1 MKTVKFRNM
10 GFSDKIFYVINT
22 FILLFSFIMVLV
34 PLLYVLA
41 QSFSDAGEVLRGK
54 VFIIPKGFNVNAY
67 KQVAQSKLLV
77 SGFRN
82 AVIYT
87 VCGTLVNVVMTV
99 MAAYPLS
106 RKDFV
111 GRNVFTALF
120 MFTMIFAAPLIPAY
134 LNIRN
139 FGMLDSIWAMI
150 IPKAISVYN
159 MIIARTFFQSNIPD
173 EMIEAAEIDGASDIQ
188 ILMRFVL
195 PLSKAVLAVL
205 TLFYA
210 VEHWNSYFNAM
221 IYLNSE
227 SKFPLQL
234 VLRNILSNAK
244 TLEELANTVGNQATQ
259 LASTNVLKYAVIVVG
274 SIPMLVLYPFVQK
287 YFIKGVMIG
296 SVKG

>member
-1 MKTVKFRNM
+1 
-10 GFSDKIFYVINT
+10 
-22 FILLFSFIMVLV
+22 
-34 PLLYVLA
+34 
-41 QSFSDAGEVLRGK
+41 
-54 VFIIPKGFNVNAY
+54 
-67 KQVAQSKLLV
+67 
-77 SGFRN
+77 
-82 AVIYT
+82 
-87 VCGTLVNVVMTV
+87 
-99 MAAYPLS
+99 
-106 RKDFV
+106 
-111 GRNVFTALF
+111 
-120 MFTMIFAAPLIPAY
+120 
-134 LNIRN
+134 
-139 FGMLDSIWAMI
+139 MLDSIWAMI

-259 LASTNVLKYAVIVVG
+259 LASANVLKYAVIVVR
-274 SIPMLVLYPFVQK
+274 SIRMLVIYPVIQK